1 MMEETYLRLIAEM
14 RRWIERAND
23 ADIQKLHSV
32 VGVTQEAIGIYLSMP
47 SKLKTELQRT
57 ELAKNILNMVW
68 LIMVITQGEDNKR

>member
-1 MMEETYLRLIAEM
+1 MEETYLRLIAEM
-14 RRWIERAND
+14 RRWIEKAND

-32 VGVTQEAIGIYLSMP
+32 VGVTQEAIGMYLSMP

-68 LIMVITQGEDNKR
+68 LIMVITQEEDDKR

>member
-1 MMEETYLRLIAEM
+1 MEETYLRLIAEM